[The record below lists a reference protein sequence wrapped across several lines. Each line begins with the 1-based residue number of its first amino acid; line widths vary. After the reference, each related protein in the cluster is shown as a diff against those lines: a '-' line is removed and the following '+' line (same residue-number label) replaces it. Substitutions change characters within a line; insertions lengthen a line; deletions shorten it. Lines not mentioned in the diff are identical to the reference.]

1 MQPDCSTAIRIS
13 GHSAPGEH
21 THTWGS
27 RCLTGTVTSQLHS
40 RHPKTAGEEAAP
52 ESNAAE
58 VMGLGE
64 NGILSC

>member
-1 MQPDCSTAIRIS
+1 MCSQTAARRYESQGTQPQVN
-13 GHSAPGEH
+13 

-27 RCLTGTVTSQLHS
+27 RCPTGTVTSQLHS